1 MDRCPTC
8 GARLREPPL
17 CGRCQSDLTLPLAAE
32 AEAAAQLR
40 LALAAMAGG
49 DVPAARAAVA
59 VSLRLKRGPLAAAVR
74 GFLRTLKEV

>member
-40 LALAAMAGG
+40 LALAAMTGG
-49 DVPAARAAVA
+49 DAVAARAAVEE
-59 VSLRLKRGPLAAAVR
+59 SLRLKRGSLAEALR
-74 GFLRTLKEV
+74 GFLRTAP